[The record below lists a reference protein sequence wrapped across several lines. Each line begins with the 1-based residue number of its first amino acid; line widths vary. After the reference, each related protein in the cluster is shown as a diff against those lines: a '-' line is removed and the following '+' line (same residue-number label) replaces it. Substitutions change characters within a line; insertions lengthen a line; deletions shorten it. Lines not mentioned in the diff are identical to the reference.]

1 MNLSALLHAQRA
13 VLDALVRS
21 ATPEAALVAALA
33 AVTDAL
39 GWPAGAVWEPTP
51 GGELACTHGAGGR
64 PELAARAVAGGRPAW
79 ERDGA
84 VCVPLLARQGTIGVL
99 ELAGPAADEPDPELD
114 TTLASLGLL
123 IGRAL
128 ERSATESALRR
139 SDARLRATL
148 NAAFD
153 AVVGMDADGTIIAV
167 NPAAE
172 AMFGHSADELVG
184 RELAEAIIP
193 PSLREG
199 HRRGL
204 ENYIAHGDE
213 RVLGHPLELS
223 ALRADGSEFP
233 VEVAVRRLE
242 VAGPPVFTG
251 FIRDLTEAHAAA
263 DRLRL
268 FADEQAA
275 LRRVATLV
283 AQGADQAAVLAAV
296 TEEVARLFGAETANT
311 IRYQAG
317 SELVIGAWSEP
328 GAANLP
334 VGATLP
340 LDSDTAAPQIRRS
353 GRPMRVDAFVPGE
366 GRLAEAL
373 RELEFSAAI
382 GAPIVLD
389 GELWGALILRAAAPF
404 PAGAEDRLREFAELA
419 AQALANA
426 EARDQL
432 AASRARLVS
441 AGVAERRRLE
451 RDLHDGAQ
459 QRLVSLALLLRLA
472 GRHVA
477 GAPERARRELDLA
490 SRELEQA
497 LAELRELARGLHPA
511 VLSDHGL
518 EVALR
523 SICDRAPLPVDL
535 AIDVASQPS
544 EAVQAAAYFVVS
556 EALTNVAKY
565 ARATSAGVTLQT
577 DDGALVVEVADDGA
591 GGADPRQGSGLSG
604 LADRVEALGG
614 RLDIDSP
621 PQRGTRI
628 HVRLPL

>member
-1 MNLSALLHAQRA
+1 
-13 VLDALVRS
+13 
-21 ATPEAALVAALA
+21 
-33 AVTDAL
+33 
-39 GWPAGAVWEPTP
+39 
-51 GGELACTHGAGGR
+51 
-64 PELAARAVAGGRPAW
+64 
-79 ERDGA
+79 
-84 VCVPLLARQGTIGVL
+84 
-99 ELAGPAADEPDPELD
+99 
-114 TTLASLGLL
+114 
-123 IGRAL
+123 
-128 ERSATESALRR
+128 
-139 SDARLRATL
+139 
-148 NAAFD
+148 
-153 AVVGMDADGTIIAV
+153 
-167 NPAAE
+167 
-172 AMFGHSADELVG
+172 
-184 RELAEAIIP
+184 
-193 PSLREG
+193 
-199 HRRGL
+199 
-204 ENYIAHGDE
+204 
-213 RVLGHPLELS
+213 
-223 ALRADGSEFP
+223 
-233 VEVAVRRLE
+233 
-242 VAGPPVFTG
+242 
-251 FIRDLTEAHAAA
+251 
-263 DRLRL
+263 
-268 FADEQAA
+268 
-275 LRRVATLV
+275 
-283 AQGADQAAVLAAV
+283 
-296 TEEVARLFGAETANT
+296 
-311 IRYQAG
+311 
-317 SELVIGAWSEP
+317 
-328 GAANLP
+328 
-334 VGATLP
+334 
-340 LDSDTAAPQIRRS
+340 
-353 GRPMRVDAFVPGE
+353 VPGE

-373 RELEFSAAI
+373 RGLESSAAI

-451 RDLHDGAQ
+451 RDLHDGAE